1 MGLQYLFLEPNADD
15 PLNKGKVFNSIYKR
29 KDIQVGNASNLST
42 LTEAAE
48 DLKQNRKGFETNVK
62 RTMAGGALKGIQYDT
77 VVA

>member
-1 MGLQYLFLEPNADD
+1 MDGLKQY
-15 PLNKGKVFNSIYKR
+15 
-29 KDIQVGNASNLST
+29 
-42 LTEAAE
+42 TEAAE